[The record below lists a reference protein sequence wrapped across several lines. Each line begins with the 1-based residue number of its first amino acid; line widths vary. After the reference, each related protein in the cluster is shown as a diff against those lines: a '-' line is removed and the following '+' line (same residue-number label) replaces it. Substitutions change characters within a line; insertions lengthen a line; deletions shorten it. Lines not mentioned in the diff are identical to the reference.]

1 MQYFGGRG
9 RRVEEHKHPSY
20 QNSELPSELDHY
32 QKRESYQFCLS
43 TSKRKVRLDLK
54 NCSFAVIRPTQLW
67 RSRLKIFYWTFK
79 SKKKKKKKKIPKVT
93 FFNVEFYFSNEWL
106 NFVEEIYYFPQH
118 NIKRTY
124 ASFQVSKC
132 SVFFL
137 TILTVKD

>member
-9 RRVEEHKHPSY
+9 WRVEEHKHPSY
-20 QNSELPSELDHY
+20 QNSELSSELDHY

-54 NCSFAVIRPTQLW
+54 NCSFAVTRPTQLW
-67 RSRLKIFYWTFK
+67 RRRLKIFYWTFK
-79 SKKKKKKKKIPKVT
+79 SKKNKKKIPKVT
-93 FFNVEFYFSNEWL
+93 DHFNVKFYFSNAWL